1 MRKQIK
7 SDMIRLKSTRFWLI
21 HLLAPL
27 CMVLVFLGYYSFAG
41 WSQENQIIGYFTV
54 IGIALPVMIALLCII
69 VTDQELEAGSYQ
81 QMLTASNR
89 WTAFFSKLILLSL
102 SGAASVLMTCFLF
115 GLGNY
120 YLLGHNIVNMKF
132 YLVACGSFLSEV
144 VVLYTIHL
152 FLSFVFH
159 NGVTIMLGLV
169 EGLLSA
175 LLRTGLGDGKW
186 QCFPCE
192 WGTRFMHNYFLY
204 FVHGKEM
211 EPKCSQA
218 VVICILM
225 SFTSLI
231 LFGLWCKHWEG
242 THSEE

>member
-1 MRKQIK
+1 
-7 SDMIRLKSTRFWLI
+7 
-21 HLLAPL
+21 
-27 CMVLVFLGYYSFAG
+27 
-41 WSQENQIIGYFTV
+41 
-54 IGIALPVMIALLCII
+54 
-69 VTDQELEAGSYQ
+69 
-81 QMLTASNR
+81 
-89 WTAFFSKLILLSL
+89 
-102 SGAASVLMTCFLF
+102 
-115 GLGNY
+115 
-120 YLLGHNIVNMKF
+120 
-132 YLVACGSFLSEV
+132 
-144 VVLYTIHL
+144 
-152 FLSFVFH
+152 
-159 NGVTIMLGLV
+159 MLGLV